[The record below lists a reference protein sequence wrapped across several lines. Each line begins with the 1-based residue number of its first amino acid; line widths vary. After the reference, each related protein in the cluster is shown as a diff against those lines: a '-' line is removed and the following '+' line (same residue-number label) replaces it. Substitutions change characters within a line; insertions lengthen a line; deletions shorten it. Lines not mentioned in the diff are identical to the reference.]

1 MGDPLMSAISP
12 AQTRQLLKKIAGLR
26 VLVVGDVMLDH
37 YIWGDATRISPEAP
51 VPVVNRDR
59 ETDTAGGAANV
70 AANAASLGAAVELAG
85 AIGRDANGGRLLT
98 HLASRNIR
106 FDPGFLQDCAT
117 ITKTRVVVRNQQ
129 LCRIDAEDTP
139 ARYRATFASEKAF
152 RCLQHKIAK
161 CHAVIL
167 SDYAKGLLTTE
178 LVGKI
183 TATVRKH
190 HGFVSLDPKP
200 AGGNDSDGLD
210 LITPNHKEALEMT
223 GLKPDQDGL
232 DDALVCRRIWEQY
245 HPRNLVVTLGA
256 DGMLLS
262 RQGVPG
268 RRIPTAAREVFDVS
282 GAGDT
287 VIAALTLAL
296 VAGADLET
304 AAHFANAAA
313 GVVVGKIGTATLSPD
328 ELVAYVSHSS

>member
-1 MGDPLMSAISP
+1 MPAISP
-12 AQTRQLLKKIAGLR
+12 ARTRHLLKKIAGLR

-51 VPVVNRDR
+51 VPVVKRER

-70 AANAASLGAAVELAG
+70 AANAASLGAAVELVG
-85 AIGRDANGGRLLT
+85 AIGRDANGSRLLK
-98 HLASRNIR
+98 HLASHRIR
-106 FDPGFLQDCAT
+106 FDPGFLQDSAT

-129 LCRIDAEDTP
+129 LCRIDAEDAP
-139 ARYRATFASEKAF
+139 ACYRALLAADGAF
-152 RCLQHKIAK
+152 GLLRRKIAK
-161 CHAVIL
+161 CHGVIL
-167 SDYAKGLLTTE
+167 SDYAKGVLTTG
-178 LVGKI
+178 LMARI
-183 TATVRKH
+183 TEVARR
-190 HGFVSLDPKP
+190 HGRFVSLDPKP
-200 AGGNDSDGLD
+200 SGGNESDGLD
-210 LITPNHKEALEMT
+210 LITPNYREALEMAA
-223 GLKPDQDGL
+223 LKPGADGV
-232 DDALVCRRIWEQY
+232 DDALISRRIWEQC

-262 RQGVPG
+262 REGVPG

-296 VAGADLET
+296 VAGADIET

-313 GVVVGKIGTATLSPD
+313 GVVVGKIGTATVTPD
-328 ELVAYVSHSS
+328 ELIAYVSHPS